1 MIAEIQAKRMV
12 GRRNIRGLASSHLAG
27 CSPDC
32 EMHVRK
38 CLAAQPDED
47 HTRGY
52 QQSADDSGR
61 QCFSPSHIIPK
72 RAENTIL
79 TSLTAAT

>member
-52 QQSADDSGR
+52 QQSADDSGPPVLFT
-61 QCFSPSHIIPK
+61 QPYDPK
-72 RAENTIL
+72 K
-79 TSLTAAT
+79 S